1 MNSQILSG
9 LLLPF
14 LGTAL
19 GSGCVFFMKHSLSK
33 QVQRALTGFAAG
45 VMTAASIWSLIIPA
59 MDMAEDKGKL
69 AFLPAVIGFW
79 CGILF
84 LLLLDTLIPHLHMN
98 AEKAEGVPSKLART
112 TMMVL
117 AVTLH
122 NIPEGMAV
130 GIVYAG
136 FLSGSAEM
144 SAGGAFA
151 LALGIAIQN
160 FPEGAIISMPLHAEG
175 KSKIGTVSG
184 FPTILLC
191 AVGIILTLTGIVIW
205 FTGAMRSDMDENIKE
220 NRLKTNGIYA
230 WLRNPMYSGLWIL
243 ISGISLMWHNVFLI
257 PVIFINWYMMT
268 VVLKNTEEKWL
279 RDLYG
284 QEYDDYCKRVNRCI
298 PWKRTL

>member
-1 MNSQILSG
+1 MSAKVIYG
-9 LLLPF
+9 LLIPF
-14 LGTAL
+14 IGTAS
-19 GSGCVFFMKHSLSK
+19 GSACVFFMKHSLSR

-59 MDMAEDKGKL
+59 MDMSDGMEML
-69 AFLPAVIGFW
+69 AFVPASIGFW

-84 LLLLDTLIPHLHMN
+84 LLLLDTVIPHLHMN
-98 AEKAEGVPSKLART
+98 AEKAEGVPSGLTRT

-136 FLSGSAEM
+136 FLSGSAQM

-175 KSKIGTVSG
+175 KSKGRAFADGVLSG
-184 FPTILLC
+184 AVEPVGAALTILFASQLF
-191 AVGIILTLTGIVIW
+191 AVMPYLLS
-205 FTGAMRSDMDENIKE
+205 FAAGAM
-220 NRLKTNGIYA
+220 IY
-230 WLRNPMYSGLWIL
+230 
-243 ISGISLMWHNVFLI
+243 VVVEELI
-257 PVIFINWYMMT
+257 PEMSEGEHSNIGVIMFSVGFTMMMILDT
-268 VVLKNTEEKWL
+268 AL
-279 RDLYG
+279 G
-284 QEYDDYCKRVNRCI
+284 
-298 PWKRTL
+298 

>member
-1 MNSQILSG
+1 MSRQIIIG
-9 LLLPF
+9 LLIPF
-14 LGTAL
+14 IGTAF
-19 GSGCVFFMKHSLSK
+19 GSACVFFMKHRLSK
-33 QVQRALTGFAAG
+33 QVQRALTGFASG

-59 MDMAEDKGKL
+59 MDMSEDKGKL

-98 AEKAEGVPSKLART
+98 AEKAEGVQSKLART

-175 KSKIGTVSG
+175 KSKVKAFADGVLSG
-184 FPTILLC
+184 AVEPVGAALTILFAGLFLPVMPYLLSF
-191 AVGIILTLTGIVIW
+191 AA
-205 FTGAMRSDMDENIKE
+205 GAM
-220 NRLKTNGIYA
+220 IY
-230 WLRNPMYSGLWIL
+230 
-243 ISGISLMWHNVFLI
+243 VVVEELI
-257 PVIFINWYMMT
+257 PEMSEGEHSNIGVIMFSVGFTLMMILD
-268 VVLKNTEEKWL
+268 VAL
-279 RDLYG
+279 G
-284 QEYDDYCKRVNRCI
+284 
-298 PWKRTL
+298 